1 MWCFLNTQVCG
12 SKSVPTETCKHI
24 TAICRDGGVNKTT
37 VGTRRK
43 AWLELQKGCPELV
56 SKAEEKQLGEEQ
68 RGARTLGIE
77 LRRTTL
83 GEVNELFCL
92 FVSSF

>member
-1 MWCFLNTQVCG
+1 MAQNL
-12 SKSVPTETCKHI
+12 SVPTETCKHI